1 MKNDESDEGRYIDLR
16 QCAQE
21 LLKKKRAEDIK
32 FMSEADIRAIVHE
45 LQVHQIEIEM
55 QNEELQR
62 AYNTAEEMR
71 DRYIDLFDFSPVGY
85 FTLNEDDGSIFEVN
99 LSGAAMLGIERKN
112 LIGRR
117 FAQFV
122 TPEFRE
128 TFNDFCKKA
137 LKSDRKQTCE
147 VQLMKGDLPSF
158 HAQIEGIAIARE
170 KISRKEIRTSL
181 IDITDRKRADEDRE
195 QIHRLES
202 LGLLAGGIAH
212 DFNNLLSGILGNIN
226 LAKMYIDPQHKAFKR
241 IEDAEFASMKATD
254 LTRQLLTFSRGGA
267 PVRKIIQMGDL
278 LKNSINFSLSGSKS
292 RCEIKIADNC
302 WPVNVDEGQMSQVIN
317 NLLINAD
324 QSMPQGGAIRVSCEN
339 ASLEKDKT
347 IFLKECPYVK
357 VTVKDEGVGIPEEY
371 LQKVFDPYFTTKER
385 GKGLGLATA
394 YSIIKRHEGYITV
407 ESQPG
412 KGTAFH
418 IYLPASPDASIAA
431 KRHESLIEGKGR
443 VLIMDDEDIVIQ
455 VATEMLKRL
464 GYEVEVSK
472 DGSEAIEIYKKAM
485 ESGRAFDAVIMD
497 LTIPG
502 GMGGKEAIKKLK
514 EIDPDVRAIVSSGYS
529 NDPILAEY
537 RDYGFAGVV
546 SKPYKIQKLSEEL
559 HGVVNPQF

>member
-1 MKNDESDEGRYIDLR
+1 MK
-16 QCAQE
+16 
-21 LLKKKRAEDIK
+21 
-32 FMSEADIRAIVHE
+32 
-45 LQVHQIEIEM
+45 
-55 QNEELQR
+55 
-62 AYNTAEEMR
+62 T
-71 DRYIDLFDFSPVGY
+71 
-85 FTLNEDDGSIFEVN
+85 
-99 LSGAAMLGIERKN
+99 
-112 LIGRR
+112 
-117 FAQFV
+117 
-122 TPEFRE
+122 
-128 TFNDFCKKA
+128 
-137 LKSDRKQTCE
+137 
-147 VQLMKGDLPSF
+147 
-158 HAQIEGIAIARE
+158 
-170 KISRKEIRTSL
+170 
-181 IDITDRKRADEDRE
+181 
-195 QIHRLES
+195 
-202 LGLLAGGIAH
+202 
-212 DFNNLLSGILGNIN
+212 
-226 LAKMYIDPQHKAFKR
+226 
-241 IEDAEFASMKATD
+241 TD
-254 LTRQLLTFSRGGA
+254 LS
-267 PVRKIIQMGDL
+267 
-278 LKNSINFSLSGSKS
+278 
-292 RCEIKIADNC
+292 
-302 WPVNVDEGQMSQVIN
+302 
-317 NLLINAD
+317 
-324 QSMPQGGAIRVSCEN
+324 
-339 ASLEKDKT
+339 
-347 IFLKECPYVK
+347 FLKECPYVK

-537 RDYGFAGVV
+537 RDYGFAGAV

-559 HGVVNPQF
+559 HGVVNSQF